1 MAITES
7 KYNIQICI
15 LPTTIMHVIGL
26 YTLL

>member
-1 MAITES
+1 MVITEL

-15 LPTTIMHVIGL
+15 LPTTAMHVIGL